1 MINIQK
7 NNNPKLH
14 LPLILSIAI
23 HIGILY
29 WLISVAPVS
38 TFRLQTPTPTPKPIV
53 NAVAIDAT
61 KVAERVQNIQIREQQ
76 QQEKLRELKAQEQ
89 AARQAKLL
97 EAQHLIQ
104 MKAEQQRAQQQREAA
119 INQAKLEELHL
130 AQLKEQQKALAVK
143 QQQESEAKALAI
155 KKQQEDEAKALAKK
169 KQLEHEIEL
178 KELAEKKQRDLEAIK
193 QRQAQLAEQQD
204 DLQKKLLQQQID
216 NEKQLL
222 VKAQQEREVIDH
234 YRVQILMAIGKQ
246 WNIPDATDP
255 TISCVFTID
264 LTPAGVVSHVQL
276 TRSSGNIALDRAA
289 EAAIYKASPLP
300 IPTES
305 SAAQSFRLFTIKMT
319 PQDVSR

>member
-7 NNNPKLH
+7 NNDPKLH

-29 WLISVAPVS
+29 LLISVAPVS
-38 TFRLQTPTPTPKPIV
+38 TFRLQAPSPNSKPIV
-53 NAVAIDAT
+53 QAVAIDVA
-61 KVAERVQNIQIREQQ
+61 KVAEQVQNIQIRER

-97 EAQHLIQ
+97 EEQHLIQ
-104 MKAEQQRAQQQREAA
+104 IKAEQQRAQQQREAA
-119 INQAKLEELHL
+119 IKQAKLEELHL
-130 AQLKEQQKALAVK
+130 TELKAQQKALAVK
-143 QQQESEAKALAI
+143 QQQENEAKALAI
-155 KKQQEDEAKALAKK
+155 KKQQEEEAKALAKK
-169 KQLEHEIEL
+169 KQLEHEIEI

-193 QRQAQLAEQQD
+193 QQQTQLAEQQD

-234 YRVQILMAIGKQ
+234 YRVQILMAIGRQ

-276 TRSSGNIALDRAA
+276 TRSSGNVALDRAA

-300 IPTES
+300 IPKES